1 MYAAWIAAFSTALID
16 LLFRADELEV
26 SEEE

>member
-1 MYAAWIAAFSTALID
+1 MYAARIAAFSTALVD
-16 LLFRADELEV
+16 LLIRADELEV